1 MTSIRSKTDA
11 PRGDRTSLEVRDLTI
26 AYGDDTVIDGLSWR
40 LGGEGSLVTAI
51 LGPSGCGKSTLIR
64 AIAGL
69 ESPVRGTV
77 RFGGVDLAGVEVHRR
92 DFGVV
97 FQDGQLFG
105 GRSVASNIG
114 YGLRMRRW
122 SRRAIAERVA
132 EMLDV
137 VGLTGYDR
145 RLVDTLSG
153 GQAQR
158 VALARALAPRPR
170 LLLLDEP
177 LAALDRRMRDELA
190 VEISEIV
197 RAAGVPTM
205 VVTHDHAEAATMADE
220 IAVMRDGVMIQTD
233 APAGLWRRPVD
244 EWTARFLGATTVVDA
259 QVRSGVADT
268 VLGEM
273 PLDLPDGSRRLGLRP
288 ESVSIG
294 PSSPG
299 TDEDTGATATVML
312 VAELPAGPR
321 VRIDTPVGE
330 IDAVTD
336 AAVAVGDRVRMRL
349 VPERVAVIGP

>member
-11 PRGDRTSLEVRDLTI
+11 PRSDRTSLEVRDLTI

-299 TDEDTGATATVML
+299 TDEDTGATATVIL

>member
-1 MTSIRSKTDA
+1 
-11 PRGDRTSLEVRDLTI
+11 
-26 AYGDDTVIDGLSWR
+26 
-40 LGGEGSLVTAI
+40 
-51 LGPSGCGKSTLIR
+51 
-64 AIAGL
+64 
-69 ESPVRGTV
+69 
-77 RFGGVDLAGVEVHRR
+77 
-92 DFGVV
+92 
-97 FQDGQLFG
+97 
-105 GRSVASNIG
+105 
-114 YGLRMRRW
+114 
-122 SRRAIAERVA
+122 
-132 EMLDV
+132 
-137 VGLTGYDR
+137 
-145 RLVDTLSG
+145 
-153 GQAQR
+153 
-158 VALARALAPRPR
+158 
-170 LLLLDEP
+170 LLDEP
-177 LAALDRRMRDELA
+177 LAALDRRLRDELA

-294 PSSPG
+294 PASPG
-299 TDEDTGATATVML
+299 ADEDTAATAIVML

-336 AAVAVGDRVRMRL
+336 ASVAVGDRVRMRL

>member
-273 PLDLPDGSRRLGLRP
+273 PLDRPDGSRRLGLRP